1 MAAVSTVMQALL
13 KSGDHIVS
21 VNDVYGG
28 VNRFFRKVASGFNI
42 SVTLVDATNT
52 SNVEDAIK
60 DNTKVRERGWMGERK
75 RKGRCYYKEEM
86 GNLCMQTTTPDKF
99 TLLYNN

>member
-1 MAAVSTVMQALL
+1 MQALL

-28 VNRFFRKVASGFNI
+28 VNRFFRKVTSGFNI

-52 SNVEDAIK
+52 SNVENAIK
-60 DNTKVRERGWMGERK
+60 DNTKVRKRGEMGER
-75 RKGRCYYKEEM
+75 GREGEERERRRDRF
-86 GNLCMQTTTPDKF
+86 TP
-99 TLLYNN
+99 

>member
-52 SNVEDAIK
+52 SNVENAIK
-60 DNTKVRERGWMGERK
+60 DNTKVRERERRLRVRK
-75 RKGRCYYKEEM
+75 RERRGREGEEREKESLQVVYDS
-86 GNLCMQTTTPDKF
+86 LC
-99 TLLYNN
+99 TLLQK

>member
-28 VNRFFRKVASGFNI
+28 VNSFFRKVASGFNI

-52 SNVEDAIK
+52 SNVENAIK
-60 DNTKVRERGWMGERK
+60 DNTKVRERGGLGEREREK
-75 RKGRCYYKEEM
+75 REEGGRE
-86 GNLCMQTTTPDKF
+86 
-99 TLLYNN
+99 

>member
-21 VNDVYGG
+21 VNDMYGG
-28 VNRFFRKVASGFNI
+28 VNWFFRKVASGFNI

-52 SNVEDAIK
+52 SNIENAIK
-60 DNTKVRERGWMGERK
+60 DNTKVREREEDVREREEGGRGREK
-75 RKGRCYYKEEM
+75 REREEERQVYIYV
-86 GNLCMQTTTPDKF
+86 NHDT
-99 TLLYNN
+99 